1 MKESYQTIPRS
12 EILFKHDDDRNR
24 DFFCT
29 FELTADNATTKIS
42 AVASIKEVSFTEYG
56 GYKEKNI
63 STVLITFD
71 QALKILVALL

>member
-1 MKESYQTIPRS
+1 MIMVET
-12 EILFKHDDDRNR
+12 ET
-24 DFFCT
+24 FFCT

-63 STVLITFD
+63 STVLIAFD